1 MSLSPLAIS
10 GLLSTALGR
19 PAREGARVVA
29 LHWLYEL
36 VAARSTWSIQA
47 HASTGADSTTA
58 DDDDAARALHKTRVA
73 LRRLRAT
80 LKEHR
85 VALDLTIGTRDA
97 RSLQRL
103 QEATGAIRD
112 RDVFRLWLE
121 AQRAEDAPEHG
132 APADIA
138 YADGVDASPS
148 VAADIVAMTK
158 HLNAVD
164 TLLRRKH
171 VARIQRE
178 CTRFDTHAVRMARRL
193 ANYRSP
199 HRVGEDSVAVSFG
212 TYLSEHVA
220 RSAEK
225 IFRDAAHAAT
235 MREQPLLHRLRI
247 RFKRQRAMLAPFIQT
262 NPAIDAWFTSC
273 TSAQDA
279 LGAMRDAV
287 LFAER
292 AKSIGALNLANHLR
306 HEASAHFA
314 TFLEAW
320 RDADHTRRPELLAAC
335 EALASASAIA
345 STASPTNDST
355 PVAHPIEPAAAPSHA
370 LPMEIERKFLLH
382 GLPPTAAVAPSI
394 RIEQGWLPGNVLRE
408 RLRSATAVDGTVV
421 HTRTIK
427 LGAMGARIEVEEP
440 TTPALFDALWPLTI
454 DARIRKRRHMVPH
467 NGRTW
472 EIDVFLDR
480 DLVLAEIELES
491 ESEHVELPDWLA
503 PFVTKEV
510 THDPAY
516 LNSVMAQRDVAAPDR
531 SQRADHEWLRAV

>member
-1 MSLSPLAIS
+1 MSLSPLTIS

-36 VAARSTWSIQA
+36 VAARATWSLEA
-47 HASTGADSTTA
+47 DAASIHDSTASNNNDEAT
-58 DDDDAARALHKTRVA
+58 RALHKTRVA

-85 VALDLTIGTRDA
+85 VTLDLTIGTRDA

-121 AQRAEDAPEHG
+121 AQ
-132 APADIA
+132 
-138 YADGVDASPS
+138 DGDGTHASPS
-148 VAADIVAMTK
+148 VVAEIASMMK

-164 TLLRRKH
+164 ALLRRKH

-178 CTRFDTHAVRMARRL
+178 CTRFDTHAMRMARRL

-199 HRVGEDSVAVSFG
+199 HRVGEDPVAVSFG
-212 TYLSEHVA
+212 AYLSEHVA
-220 RSAEK
+220 RNAEK

-247 RFKRQRAMLAPFIQT
+247 RFKRQRAMLAPFIQAD
-262 NPAIDAWFTSC
+262 PAIEAWFTTC
-273 TSAQDA
+273 TRAQDA

-292 AKSIGALNLANHLR
+292 AKGIGALNLANYLR
-306 HEASAHFA
+306 HEASTHFT

-320 RDADHTRRPELLAAC
+320 RDADQTRRPELVAAC
-335 EALASASAIA
+335 DALASASECA
-345 STASPTNDST
+345 SAPFTAATALPAPPST
-355 PVAHPIEPAAAPSHA
+355 PPVQRTEPTAPPAHA

-394 RIEQGWLPGNVLRE
+394 RIEQGWLPGSVLRE
-408 RLRSATAVDGTVV
+408 RLRSATALDGTVV

-440 TTPALFDALWPLTI
+440 TTPELFDALWPLTI
-454 DARIRKRRHMVPH
+454 DARIRKRRHLVPH
-467 NGRTW
+467 HGKTW

-480 DLVLAEIELES
+480 DLVLAEIELKS
-491 ESEHVELPDWLA
+491 ESEHVDLPDWLA
-503 PFVTKEV
+503 PFITKEV

-516 LNSVMAQRDVAAPDR
+516 LNSVMAQRDVATPDR
-531 SQRADHEWLRAV
+531 SRRADHEWLRAV